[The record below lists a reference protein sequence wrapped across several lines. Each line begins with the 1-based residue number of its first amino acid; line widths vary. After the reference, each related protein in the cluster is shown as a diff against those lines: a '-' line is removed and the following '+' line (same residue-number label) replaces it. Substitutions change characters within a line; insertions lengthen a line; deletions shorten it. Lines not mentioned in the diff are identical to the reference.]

1 MRNEMRQRST
11 YEELHKQLNKT
22 PVQTRLTHDELL
34 NQIKNQRKRDKLLKM
49 HIGQLNH
56 MKKQLEARET
66 KTKSITTRNNW
77 IERQNNANYRNELDR
92 IRNELEQHSKLSPL
106 TIKKLEE
113 REEYLKTLFSNS
125 NL

>member
-1 MRNEMRQRST
+1 MRNDMRQRST

-56 MKKQLEARET
+56 LKKQLEARET
-66 KTKSITTRNNW
+66 KTKSIIT
-77 IERQNNANYRNELDR
+77 
-92 IRNELEQHSKLSPL
+92 
-106 TIKKLEE
+106 
-113 REEYLKTLFSNS
+113 
-125 NL
+125 